1 MQTLG
6 LGFTWEQLSAGQ
18 RFRTLNR
25 TVTETD
31 LVLFTGVTG
40 MLETIFTDR
49 TFGAEKG
56 GAIQGQF
63 VPAALTYS
71 LIEGLLCQSMI
82 QGTGLAMLELN
93 KQVLAPV
100 RVGDTVHGEIEIT
113 SVRPTSKGN
122 RGIVVSRIDVKNQQ
136 DEVVMTYE
144 ATRMLS
150 GRSADKARRKRDK
163 RGAQMRGLKDRTVLV
178 TGGANGIGAA
188 TARRLAEE
196 GCAVGILDM
205 DVAAGANVA
214 GGIEV
219 RGRRAKLYDVD
230 ITDYAAVARAVASF
244 EASFGPGS
252 FLVNNAGWDR
262 AVNFLDTAPDFW
274 RKVVAINLFGPLNVS
289 HVVLRGM
296 AARGFGRVVNVA
308 SDAGRVGSSGE
319 AVYSACK
326 GGIIALTKTLA
337 RELVGKGVILNTICP
352 GPTDTA
358 ILRSFLE
365 GPDGAR
371 IAEGL
376 KRAIPMRRLG
386 VPEDYPGL
394 IAFLLSD
401 DAAYITGQ
409 TISVSGGL
417 TMHG

>member
-1 MQTLG
+1 
-6 LGFTWEQLSAGQ
+6 
-18 RFRTLNR
+18 
-25 TVTETD
+25 
-31 LVLFTGVTG
+31 
-40 MLETIFTDR
+40 
-49 TFGAEKG
+49 
-56 GAIQGQF
+56 
-63 VPAALTYS
+63 
-71 LIEGLLCQSMI
+71 
-82 QGTGLAMLELN
+82 
-93 KQVLAPV
+93 
-100 RVGDTVHGEIEIT
+100 
-113 SVRPTSKGN
+113 
-122 RGIVVSRIDVKNQQ
+122 
-136 DEVVMTYE
+136 
-144 ATRMLS
+144 
-150 GRSADKARRKRDK
+150 
-163 RGAQMRGLKDRTVLV
+163 MRGLKDRTVLV

-188 TARRLAEE
+188 IARRLAEE
-196 GCAVGILDM
+196 GCEVGILDL
-205 DVAAGANVA
+205 DAATGETLVAEIKAAG
-214 GGIEV
+214 
-219 RGRRAKLYDVD
+219 GRASLHTLD
-230 ITDYAAVARAVASF
+230 ITDYDAVARAVEGF
-244 EASFGPGS
+244 EASAGPVA

-262 AVNFLDTAPDFW
+262 AQSFLDTTPEFW
-274 RKVVAINLFGPLNVS
+274 RKIVAINLFGPLNVN

-296 AARGFGRVVNVA
+296 AARGFGRVVNIA

-326 GGIIALTKTLA
+326 GGIVAFTKTVA
-337 RELVGKGVILNTICP
+337 RELVGKGVILNTLCP

-394 IAFLLSD
+394 VAFLLSD